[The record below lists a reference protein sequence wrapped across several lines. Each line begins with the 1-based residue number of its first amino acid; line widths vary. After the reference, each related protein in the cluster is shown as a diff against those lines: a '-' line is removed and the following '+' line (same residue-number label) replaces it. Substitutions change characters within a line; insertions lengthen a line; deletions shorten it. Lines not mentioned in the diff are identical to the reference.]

1 MGPNKVVAKGMRER
15 YNRIIL
21 MCMIFT
27 TGFTHL
33 KHTGVEFSIY
43 LLICATVT
51 TVCFCSLI
59 SKASPLPFN
68 CYHLPPQFFIP
79 LSPTPPVPPHKQL
92 LITILGLS
100 RCSCSVCSIQMH
112 NTWFLWLALFTEIM
126 NIITVS
132 RFIHLSH
139 ISAFFFFVAESYPIV
154 WMDHLLRIHHQL
166 AAHLEKETLGLC
178 DELLP
183 QPRITFIYI
192 DGNSAGPS

>member
-1 MGPNKVVAKGMRER
+1 
-15 YNRIIL
+15 

-43 LLICATVT
+43 LPICATVT
-51 TVCFCSLI
+51 TRLRWDLSSQKQVLYPSTVTISHPSFSFPSL
-59 SKASPLPFN
+59 P
-68 CYHLPPQFFIP
+68 HPP
-79 LSPTPPVPPHKQL
+79 PPHKQVI
-92 LITILGLS
+92 ITILGLS
-100 RCSCSVCSIQMH
+100 SCSCSVCSIQMH
-112 NTWFLWLALFTEIM
+112 NTRFLWLALFTEIM
-126 NIITVS
+126 NTITVS

-139 ISAFFFFVAESYPIV
+139 ISAFFFFVAEYYPIV
-154 WMDHLLRIHHQL
+154 WMDHLLCIHHQL
-166 AAHLEKETLGLC
+166 AAHLEKGTLGLC